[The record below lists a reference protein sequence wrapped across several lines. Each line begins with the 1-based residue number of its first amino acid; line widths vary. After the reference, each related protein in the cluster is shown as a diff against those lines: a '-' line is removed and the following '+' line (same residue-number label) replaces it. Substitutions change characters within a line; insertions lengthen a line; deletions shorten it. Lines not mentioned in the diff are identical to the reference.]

1 MNKKAII
8 FDMDGVLFDSEPV
21 YLAMFRKFLEDNQCK
36 VDEKI
41 LYAIA
46 GASSAQ
52 TWDYMIQMWKEEIGP
67 QELRKIFHE
76 QCPNSDIPY
85 QKTMFPGIPKLLA
98 WLKEQGF
105 VLALASSSSMH
116 RIQQMFD
123 ETGLGGYFSCV
134 VSGNM
139 FRESK
144 PNPEIYLYTL
154 SQLGYAPEE
163 CLVVEDSPYGIQA
176 GKAAGMQV
184 VGIRDTRFSY
194 DQTAADW
201 LIDETRELR
210 EFLETH

>member
-36 VDEKI
+36 VDEKT

-123 ETGLGGYFSCV
+123 ETGLGCYFSCV

-163 CLVVEDSPYGIQA
+163 CLVVEDSPYGIHA